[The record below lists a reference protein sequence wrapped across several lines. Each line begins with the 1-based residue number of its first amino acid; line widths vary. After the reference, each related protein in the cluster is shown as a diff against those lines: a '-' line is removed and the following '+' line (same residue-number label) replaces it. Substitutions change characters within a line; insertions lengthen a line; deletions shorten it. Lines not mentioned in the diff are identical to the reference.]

1 MVSFLF
7 LLLCFHLACTDGY
20 DELSDSVLGA
30 TTLPSDSSGVFNVLN
45 FGATGDGKTDDTLA
59 VQEAINAASKAT
71 IVVSV
76 PGMHDAVFSFATVFF
91 PHGHYLLSKTL
102 QLGHWPPNIMGFDRP
117 ILHMTNNT
125 TDIFFGSN
133 VVRWKASGL
142 TFLGGLNQLHVGNN
156 NTDKGQIL
164 IDDCTF
170 LASGGA
176 AIRLLEPSAEN
187 WPLSVG
193 KSAQSRG
200 RPQHNLVKFDG
211 SFSTHVAISRCVFQG
226 CAQALINWAD
236 WTTFERSWVTTS
248 EAQPLDSAVF
258 ENHDRLFL
266 KDVLGVP
273 RETGHTAASRQ
284 RWVDNYAYRYDGGT
298 LQMRRFRFGG
308 EGSGLGGV
316 FNFAPFACHLVR
328 SNFSH
333 LDLCGRIP
341 HSATVAPPNTS
352 IVPGSSITIVGS
364 LVDTHQNILRLEEIP
379 THVDVSSN
387 ELRDGSGNGT
397 LVFNVT
403 DTIDLSGPLFADLL
417 ARASVGRRWLS
428 YSVGKSNWNG
438 PTTSGGVLPK
448 ELLPFVF

>member
-1 MVSFLF
+1 MSTLFF
-7 LLLCFHLACTDGY
+7 LLSCLHLSSTDGHGT
-20 DELSDSVLGA
+20 LSDSVLLA
-30 TTLPSDSSGVFNVLN
+30 ASLASDKSGLFNVRD
-45 FGATGDGKTDDTLA
+45 FGAAGDGKKDDTLA
-59 VQEAINAASKAT
+59 VQQAITEASQAT

-76 PGMHDAVFSFATVFF
+76 PGMHDPVFSYATVLF

-117 ILHMTNNT
+117 ILHMANNT
-125 TDIFFGSN
+125 TDIIFGSN
-133 VVRWKASGL
+133 VVRWKATGL
-142 TFLGGLNQLHVGNN
+142 TFVGGLNQLHIGNN

-176 AIRLLEPSAEN
+176 AIRLLEPSVEN

-193 KSAQSRG
+193 KSAQRRG
-200 RPQHNLVKFDG
+200 PPKHNLIKFDG

-236 WTTFERSWVTTS
+236 WTTFEKSWVTTS

-273 RETGHTAASRQ
+273 RESGHSAASRQ
-284 RWVDNYAYRYDGGT
+284 RWVDNYAYRSAGGG

-333 LDLCGRIP
+333 LDLCARIP
-341 HSATVAPPNTS
+341 HTAPRAPPNTS
-352 IVPGSSITIVGS
+352 IVPGSSIAILGS

-379 THVDVSSN
+379 THVEVSGN

-397 LVFNVT
+397 LVFNIT
-403 DTIDLSGPLFADLL
+403 DTIDLSGPLFTELL
-417 ARASVGRRWLS
+417 SRASVGRRWLS
-428 YSVGKSNWNG
+428 YSIGKSNWNG
-438 PTTSGGVLPK
+438 PTTSGGVMPT
-448 ELLPFVF
+448 ELRPFEF